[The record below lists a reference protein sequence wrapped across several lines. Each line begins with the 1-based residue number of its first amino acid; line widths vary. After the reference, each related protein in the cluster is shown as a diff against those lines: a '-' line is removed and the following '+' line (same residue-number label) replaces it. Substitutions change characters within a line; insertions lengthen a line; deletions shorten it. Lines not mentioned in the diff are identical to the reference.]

1 MEIQTKAMGNVSIV
15 EKQII
20 HMNEGFLG
28 FPGYHDFA
36 LIDAVQKPFVWVQCL
51 EDVNLAF
58 LAVDPFLFRA
68 DYEINIDDSDVTAL
82 GVDSP
87 SDVLVFA
94 LITIPSDGSPVT
106 ANLQGPL
113 IINKKNNK
121 AIQAIHSDPKWS
133 TKHDI
138 AAELAAARE
147 RRPC

>member
-1 MEIQTKAMGNVSIV
+1 MDIKTKAMGVVSIV

-20 HMNEGFLG
+20 QLDNGFFG
-28 FPGYHDFA
+28 FPEKHRFA
-36 LIDAVQKPFVWVQCL
+36 LIDAAQKPFIWVQCM
-51 EDVNLAF
+51 DDQDLAF

-68 DYEINIDDSDVTAL
+68 DYEINLDDADVTAL
-82 GVDSP
+82 GVESP

-94 LITIPSDGSPVT
+94 LITIPADGSPVT

-113 IINKKNNK
+113 VINKKNNK
-121 AIQAIHSDPKWS
+121 AMQAIHPDPKWT

-147 RRPC
+147 SQC